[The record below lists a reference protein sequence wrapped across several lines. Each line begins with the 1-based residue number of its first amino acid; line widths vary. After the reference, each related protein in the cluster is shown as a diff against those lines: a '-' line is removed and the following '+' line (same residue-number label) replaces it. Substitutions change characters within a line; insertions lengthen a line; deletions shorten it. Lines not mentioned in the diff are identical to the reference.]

1 MSARRALH
9 AATVSEASGVRYLHL
24 GTEWVQGAM
33 RIAKPD
39 AIELEYVQRMLAWML
54 WRPTVELAQGRAV
67 QLGLGA
73 GTLTRFTHRRLR
85 MPTTVVEIN
94 PSVVHVARL
103 WFRLPPEDDARL
115 DVVVGDAQAW
125 VDDDANARGAAV
137 LNVDLYDHR
146 AASPVLDDDAFYVGC
161 RRVLADGG
169 VMSVNLFGR
178 DASFAGSA
186 ARIVDAFG
194 RDQVWRMTPTREGN
208 SIVIATRG
216 VVVPD
221 RDELERRAADDRF
234 PLRLAGAQVAAHG
247 ATRNVLTSLE
257 RLDTPASPIAAYHRR
272 LPDRG
277 VTEAAKPMS
286 VDPLQDSA
294 R

>member
-1 MSARRALH
+1 MRGAAAAGTRPSRPAALP
-9 AATVSEASGVRYLHL
+9 AATISESNGVRYLHL

-33 RIAKPD
+33 RIAEPD
-39 AIELEYVQRMLAWML
+39 VIVLEYVQRMLAWML
-54 WRPTVELAQGRAV
+54 WRPAGELAQGRAV

-94 PSVVHVARL
+94 PAVVGVGRL

-115 DVVVGDAQAW
+115 AVVVGDAQAW
-125 VDDDANARGAAV
+125 VEDDANHDSASV

-146 AASPVLDDDAFYVGC
+146 AASPVLDDDAFYITC

-178 DASFAGSA
+178 DASFEGSA
-186 ARIVDAFG
+186 ARIVAAFG

-216 VVVPD
+216 VAVPG
-221 RDELERRAADDRF
+221 RDELELRAAAIASRYGL
-234 PLRLAGAQVAAHG
+234 PARKWLRMVRVAA
-247 ATRNVLTSLE
+247 
-257 RLDTPASPIAAYHRR
+257 
-272 LPDRG
+272 
-277 VTEAAKPMS
+277 
-286 VDPLQDSA
+286 
-294 R
+294 

>member
-1 MSARRALH
+1 
-9 AATVSEASGVRYLHL
+9 
-24 GTEWVQGAM
+24 M

-94 PSVVHVARL
+94 PSVVDVARL

-125 VDDDANARGAAV
+125 VDDDANARGATV

-146 AASPVLDDDAFYVGC
+146 AASPGARR
-161 RRVLADGG
+161 RRVLRR
-169 VMSVNLFGR
+169 LPPR
-178 DASFAGSA
+178 
-186 ARIVDAFG
+186 AR
-194 RDQVWRMTPTREGN
+194 RRR
-208 SIVIATRG
+208 
-216 VVVPD
+216 
-221 RDELERRAADDRF
+221 RDERQPVRPRRQLRRQRRAHRRRLRSRPGVAHDADPRRQLDRHRRRAASSCPTATSWSDEPPTIASRF
-234 PLRLAGAQVAAHG
+234 GLPARKWLRMVRP
-247 ATRNVLTSLE
+247 ATF
-257 RLDTPASPIAAYHRR
+257 
-272 LPDRG
+272 
-277 VTEAAKPMS
+277 
-286 VDPLQDSA
+286 
-294 R
+294 